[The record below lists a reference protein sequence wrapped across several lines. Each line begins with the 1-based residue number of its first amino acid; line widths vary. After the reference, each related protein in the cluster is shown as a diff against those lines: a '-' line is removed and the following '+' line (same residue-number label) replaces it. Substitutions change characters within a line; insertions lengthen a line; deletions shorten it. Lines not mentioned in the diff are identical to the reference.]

1 MKRLRERASKVQ
13 SLERKVKQDVAR
25 ARERE
30 IELDKG
36 LARLARERRRFE
48 AATAR
53 QREILDASTEEVQAQ
68 RDEIQ
73 AERAEFVRWAQAQR
87 EELVRDREI
96 ARRQLET
103 AAQLRAQGQGG
114 ADRLERERLEA
125 RERHAAQEAAQLEEH
140 SRREAEY
147 RVREA
152 DLRQRE
158 LQISKDIRLLE
169 HQRRRLEQ
177 QADEKQTLLY
187 ADIHE

>member
-1 MKRLRERASKVQ
+1 MKRLRERAAEVQ
-13 SLERKVKQDVAR
+13 SLERKVKQDVAK

-30 IELDKG
+30 MELEKG

-48 AATAR
+48 ASAGR
-53 QREILDASTEEVQAQ
+53 QREMLGAGTEEVQAQ
-68 RDEIQ
+68 RDEIE
-73 AERAEFVRWAQAQR
+73 AERAEFTRWAQAQR

-114 ADRLERERLEA
+114 AERLEREQLEA
-125 RERHAAQEAAQLEEH
+125 RERHAAQQAAQLEEQ

-158 LQISKDIRLLE
+158 LQVSKDIRLLE

-177 QADEKQTLLY
+177 QGDEKQTLLY
-187 ADIHE
+187 ADVHE